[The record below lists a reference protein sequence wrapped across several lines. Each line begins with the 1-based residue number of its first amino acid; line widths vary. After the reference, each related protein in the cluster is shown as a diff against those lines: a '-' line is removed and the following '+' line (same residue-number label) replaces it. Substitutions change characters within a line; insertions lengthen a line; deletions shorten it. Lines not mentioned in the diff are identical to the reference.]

1 MTGDV
6 CLKQNILYLTQIR
19 SGLALKICW
28 IFYSRDC
35 LIYVFKKLNERA
47 LI

>member
-19 SGLALKICW
+19 SGLALHKPNDFNKKPRS
-28 IFYSRDC
+28 IF
-35 LIYVFKKLNERA
+35 V
-47 LI
+47 